1 MSGQAL
7 PASPPAFAA
16 VGESVVEVRGVT
28 VRYGEQVVL
37 HDTWLTLAPG
47 EFLCIIGKSGCGKTT
62 LLKAIAGLLR
72 PAAGEILIAGKQV
85 TGPGQGSALVFQAD
99 TLFPWKKVIDNATFG
114 LRSAGVPRRE
124 ARSRAWQWLVRVG
137 LELAATKKP
146 RQLSG
151 GMRQRVNLVRALA
164 MEKPVLLMDEPFAAL
179 DYQTREELQ
188 AEALRICD
196 DAGRT
201 VVFVTH
207 DVTEAVYLGDRIVI
221 LDPELKT
228 IRQTIEVPWGENRP
242 VTLKHTPE
250 FAALCGVVWRSLAGP
265 TVPDAEPQP

>member
-1 MSGQAL
+1 MLSASAAL
-7 PASPPAFAA
+7 STSSA
-16 VGESVVEVRGVT
+16 GNVVEIRGVS

-37 HDTWLTLAPG
+37 ENTWLNLAPG

-62 LLKAIAGLLR
+62 LLKAVAGLLR
-72 PAAGEILIAGKQV
+72 PSAGEILVAGKPV

-99 TLFPWKKVIDNATFG
+99 TLFPWKKVIDNAAFG
-114 LRSAGVPRRE
+114 LRSAGVARKE
-124 ARSRAWQWLVRVG
+124 ARRRAWQWLDRVG
-137 LELAATKKP
+137 LELVAHRKP

-151 GMRQRVNLVRALA
+151 GMRQRVNLVRALT

-188 AEALRICD
+188 AEALRICNE
-196 DAGRT
+196 AGTT

-221 LDPELKT
+221 LDPELRA
-228 IRQTIEVPWGENRP
+228 IRQTIEVPWGEERP

-250 FAALCGVVWRSLAGP
+250 FAELCGVVWRSLAASAGRP
-265 TVPDAEPQP
+265 VEERLA